1 MTGVW
6 MTEENVS
13 NGTDA
18 RIVKSGEQKR
28 KEHNERIIRTGIASI
43 MGIIAGILSFTLVQS
58 DSQGVIGLL
67 LLLGAMV
74 FQKHIFMLMK
84 MDVSNLGG
92 KDWFYQSFM
101 AFAFWFISW
110 TILLTIQ

>member
-1 MTGVW
+1 

-18 RIVKSGEQKR
+18 KIIKSGEQKR

-43 MGIIAGILSFTLVQS
+43 MGIIAGILSYLLVQNE
-58 DSQGVIGLL
+58 SQSVIGLL

-74 FQKHIFMLMK
+74 FQKHLFMLIK
-84 MDVSNLGG
+84 LDISELGG

-101 AFAFWFISW
+101 AFSIGRAHV
-110 TILLTIQ
+110 

>member
-1 MTGVW
+1 

-13 NGTDA
+13 NGTGA
-18 RIVKSGEQKR
+18 IVVKSGDQKR
-28 KEHNERIIRTGIASI
+28 KEHNERIYRTGIASI
-43 MGIIAGILSFTLVQS
+43 MGIIAGVLSFLLVQS
-58 DSQGVIGLL
+58 ETQGVIGLL

-74 FQKHIFMLMK
+74 FQKHIFMLVK
-84 MDVSNLGG
+84 IDVSGLGG

-110 TILLTIQ
+110 TILLTTL

>member
-1 MTGVW
+1 
-6 MTEENVS
+6 MTEEDIS
-13 NGTDA
+13 NGTEA
-18 RIVKSGEQKR
+18 KIVKSEEQKR

-43 MGIIAGILSFTLVQS
+43 MGIIAGALSFLLVHNET
-58 DSQGVIGLL
+58 QGVIGFL

-74 FQKHIFMLMK
+74 FQKHIFMLIK
-84 MDVSNLGG
+84 LDISGLGG

-101 AFAFWFISW
+101 AFSFWFISW

>member
-1 MTGVW
+1 MTGVR

-13 NGTDA
+13 NGTEA
-18 RIVKSGEQKR
+18 RIVKSGDQKR

-43 MGIIAGILSFTLVQS
+43 MGIVAGILSYLLVQNET
-58 DSQGVIGLL
+58 QGVIGLL
-67 LLLGAMV
+67 ILLGAMV
-74 FQKHIFMLMK
+74 FQKHVFMLMK
-84 MDVSNLGG
+84 MDISGMAG